1 MPKIFIAIMV
11 LLYTNNTFAQ
21 CEVEI
26 SPDGPVNLCEGE
38 FVELTTTVTAVE
50 LSVDQQQ
57 LLYLGGESARNL
69 PGYSTWQSFT
79 AGVTGDLVQ
88 IDQGFFNE
96 MTGTATLNI
105 FTGTGNG
112 GTLLYSETVTISGTG
127 NFWETFVIDTPVPIT
142 ESEVYTFEIVPDLA
156 GGLPD
161 PYGVQVSG
169 PADNYAG
176 GRCEFDVTWDDVF
189 KTYVSAPISYTW
201 STGATSSAIIVNEPG
216 TYTVN
221 INAGPGCSATD
232 AVDVV
237 ITEVNTNV
245 TVTDFTILTA
255 EATDAT
261 YQWINCYDNEIIED
275 ATSQTYFPDEN
286 SEFAVIVTQ
295 NGCTDTSECIYVQV
309 ESILTS
315 TYADFKVV
323 PNPATDNI
331 QFQFD
336 AGINPLSIV
345 TFDIQGNVIQ
355 VPFNNNYQ
363 ANLLTLAPGLYF
375 SKINLANESFIIK
388 WVKN

>member
-1 MPKIFIAIMV
+1 MRQFLLLIIV
-11 LLYTNNTFAQ
+11 LINSHNIFAQ

-112 GTLLYSETVTISGTG
+112 GTLLYSETVTISGAG
-127 NFWETFVIDTPVPIT
+127 NFWETFVIDPPVPIT
-142 ESEVYTFEIVPDLA
+142 ETEVYTFEIVPDLA

-295 NGCTDTSECIYVQV
+295 NGCTDTSECIYVQI
-309 ESILTS
+309 ESVLTS

-375 SKINLANESFIIK
+375 SKINLTNESFIIK

>member
-1 MPKIFIAIMV
+1 M
-11 LLYTNNTFAQ
+11 
-21 CEVEI
+21 
-26 SPDGPVNLCEGE
+26 
-38 FVELTTTVTAVE
+38 
-50 LSVDQQQ
+50 
-57 LLYLGGESARNL
+57 
-69 PGYSTWQSFT
+69 
-79 AGVTGDLVQ
+79 
-88 IDQGFFNE
+88 
-96 MTGTATLNI
+96 
-105 FTGTGNG
+105 
-112 GTLLYSETVTISGTG
+112 
-127 NFWETFVIDTPVPIT
+127 
-142 ESEVYTFEIVPDLA
+142 
-156 GGLPD
+156 
-161 PYGVQVSG
+161 
-169 PADNYAG
+169 
-176 GRCEFDVTWDDVF
+176 
-189 KTYVSAPISYTW
+189 
-201 STGATSSAIIVNEPG
+201 NEPG

-295 NGCTDTSECIYVQV
+295 NGCTDTSECIYVQI
-309 ESILTS
+309 ESVLTS

>member
-26 SPDGPVNLCEGE
+26 TPNSPVYLCPGE
-38 FVELTTTVTAVE
+38 SVELTTNVSNAD
-50 LSVDQQQ
+50 LSIDQQQ

-112 GTLLYSETVTISGTG
+112 GTGAG
-127 NFWETFVIDTPVPIT
+127 NFWETFIIDPPVPIT
-142 ESEVYTFEIVPDLA
+142 ENEVYTFEIVPDLA

-189 KTYVSAPISYTW
+189 KTYVSAPITYTW
-201 STGATSSAIIVNEPG
+201 STGATTSNITVNEPG

-221 INAGPGCSATD
+221 ISDGAGCSATD
-232 AVDVV
+232 
-237 ITEVNTNV
+237 EVT
-245 TVTDFTILTA
+245 
-255 EATDAT
+255 
-261 YQWINCYDNEIIED
+261 
-275 ATSQTYFPDEN
+275 
-286 SEFAVIVTQ
+286 VIVT
-295 NGCTDTSECIYVQV
+295 
-309 ESILTS
+309 
-315 TYADFKVV
+315 K
-323 PNPATDNI
+323 
-331 QFQFD
+331 
-336 AGINPLSIV
+336 
-345 TFDIQGNVIQ
+345 
-355 VPFNNNYQ
+355 
-363 ANLLTLAPGLYF
+363 
-375 SKINLANESFIIK
+375 
-388 WVKN
+388 

>member
-1 MPKIFIAIMV
+1 MRKFCIVILV

-26 SPDGPVNLCEGE
+26 SPDGPVNLCEGGTI
-38 FVELTTTVTAVE
+38 ELTTTVTAVE
-50 LSVDQQQ
+50 ISVDQQQ

-127 NFWETFVIDTPVPIT
+127 NFWETFIIDPPVPIT
-142 ESEVYTFEIVPDLA
+142 ENEVYTFEIVPDLA

-189 KTYVSAPISYTW
+189 KTYVSAPISCTW

-221 INAGPGCSATD
+221 ISDGAGCSATD
-232 AVDVV
+232 EVTVV
-237 ITEVNTNV
+237 ETEVNT
-245 TVTDFTILTA
+245 TVDWGILTA
-255 EATDAT
+255 EAADAT
-261 YQWINCYDNEIIED
+261 YQWVNCEFYEVIEG
-275 ATSQTYFPDEN
+275 ATGQTLEPAEN
-286 SEFAVIVTQ
+286 AYYAVIVTQ
-295 NGCTDTSECIYVQV
+295 NGCTDTSDCYFVQV
-309 ESILTS
+309 ESILSSNKTDIVL
-315 TYADFKVV
+315 T
-323 PNPATDNI
+323 PNPATDFILLEFENTVHP
-331 QFQFD
+331 QT
-336 AGINPLSIV
+336 IV
-345 TFDIQGNVIQ
+345 TYDLHGNVIP
-355 VPFNNNYQ
+355 VTFNNNYQ
-363 ANLLTLAPGLYF
+363 ANIQTLAPGLYF
-375 SKINLANESFIIK
+375 SKINLPNESFIIK